1 MSAHTKKII
10 LLVNVFSNDYKSE
23 TSAKRQE
30 KLWIAEDGLE
40 N

>member
-1 MSAHTKKII
+1 MSAHTKTII
-10 LLVNVFSNDYKSE
+10 LLVNVFSNDDKSE